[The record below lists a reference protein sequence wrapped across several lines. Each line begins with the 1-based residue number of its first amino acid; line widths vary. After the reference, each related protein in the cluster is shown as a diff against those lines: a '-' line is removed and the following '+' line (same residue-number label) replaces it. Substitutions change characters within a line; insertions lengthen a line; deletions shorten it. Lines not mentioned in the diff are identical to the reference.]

1 MKKISWF
8 SFGIAALVVCL
19 TGCMSHSVSS
29 GETDFEVDGTKYGVY
44 RFATIDKQNGGV
56 VTSSLVVFPSACREG
71 WYWHVDPCLMQG
83 KTFLVIR
90 RIDGGHPVAETDT
103 LYFMREGRIV
113 FEKSYQELGIDAQQL
128 NADNEVALDYL
139 QPILETMIREHVKP
153 QAPAMEEPN
162 HATP

>member
-44 RFATIDKQNGGV
+44 RFATVDKQGGGV
-56 VTSSLVVFPSACREG
+56 VTSSLLVCPSACREG
-71 WYWHVDPCLMQG
+71 LHWHVDPCPMQG
-83 KTFLVIR
+83 KTFLILR
-90 RIDGGHPVAETDT
+90 QAKPGHPAAKTDT
-103 LYFMREGRIV
+103 LYFMREGRVV

-139 QPILETMIREHVKP
+139 RPILANLIREHAKP
-153 QAPAMEEPN
+153 QAPETEEPN
-162 HATP
+162 HVNP